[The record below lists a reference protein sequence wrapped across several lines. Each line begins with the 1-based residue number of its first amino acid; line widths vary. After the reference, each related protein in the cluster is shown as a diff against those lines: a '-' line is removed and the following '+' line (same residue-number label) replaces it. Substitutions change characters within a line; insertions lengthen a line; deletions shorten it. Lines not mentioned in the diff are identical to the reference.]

1 MFLRKAT
8 FLRLVERSCGHEF
21 VEKVIDLLE
30 EEFVEDCEGSFG
42 GKRRAI
48 EVGGQET
55 CAKEEEVR
63 ASKRKQRS
71 PRNKKNYDEDTK
83 FW

>member
-1 MFLRKAT
+1 MVVKIIEKAVKL
-8 FLRLVERSCGHEF
+8 F
-21 VEKVIDLLE
+21 E
-30 EEFVEDCEGSFG
+30 EESVEDGEGSFG

-55 CAKEEEVR
+55 GAKGEVR

>member
-1 MFLRKAT
+1 M
-8 FLRLVERSCGHEF
+8 
-21 VEKVIDLLE
+21 LE
-30 EEFVEDCEGSFG
+30 EEVVEDCEGSFG

-63 ASKRKQRS
+63 ASKRKQPGTRKITTKTQ
-71 PRNKKNYDEDTK
+71 NFGKNGALEYKKE
-83 FW
+83 

>member
-1 MFLRKAT
+1 MK
-8 FLRLVERSCGHEF
+8 LVERSCGRKI
-21 VEKVIDLLE
+21 VEKVVNLLE

-55 CAKEEEVR
+55 GAKGEVR
-63 ASKRKQRS
+63 TSKRKQRS